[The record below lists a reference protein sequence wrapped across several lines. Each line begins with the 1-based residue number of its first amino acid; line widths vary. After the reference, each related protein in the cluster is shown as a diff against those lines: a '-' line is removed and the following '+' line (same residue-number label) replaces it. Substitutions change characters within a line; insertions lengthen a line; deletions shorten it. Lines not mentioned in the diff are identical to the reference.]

1 MRGLITYHLFI
12 NSIYSNIKYC
22 FFTGKICCLI
32 IIWEYNS
39 YFYFISRM
47 CTDQLL
53 FKIINICTGTDY
65 QICSFAICASTIK
78 CNSVNLSYIINIVLV
93 SICNFKRR
101 ICIIGS
107 CFCNF
112 RSCCSLS
119 LLCSFRSSRCLCF
132 FCCLCTLVFLLLQP
146 LLSVQVLQL
155 RLRICDYP

>member
-78 CNSVNLSYIINIVLV
+78 CNSVNLSYIINIDLV
-93 SICNFKRR
+93 SICNVD
-101 ICIIGS
+101 
-107 CFCNF
+107 
-112 RSCCSLS
+112 L
-119 LLCSFRSSRCLCF
+119 
-132 FCCLCTLVFLLLQP
+132 T
-146 LLSVQVLQL
+146 
-155 RLRICDYP
+155 

>member
-1 MRGLITYHLFI
+1 MRGLITCHLFV

-22 FFTGKICCLI
+22 FFASKICCLI

-78 CNSVNLSYIINIVLV
+78 CNSVNLSYIINIDLV
-93 SICNFKRR
+93 SI
-101 ICIIGS
+101 
-107 CFCNF
+107 CNF

-132 FCCLCTLVFLLLQP
+132 FCCLCNLLVFLLLQP

>member
-1 MRGLITYHLFI
+1 MRGLITCHLFI

-22 FFTGKICCLI
+22 FFASKICCLI
-32 IIWEYNS
+32 IIWKYNS

-65 QICSFAICASTIK
+65 QICSFTICASTIK
-78 CNSVNLSYIINIVLV
+78 CNSVNLSYIINIDLV

-107 CFCNF
+107 CFCNSGVVVASVSSVASGVAVASVSSAASVTSRCF
-112 RSCCSLS
+112 CCCSLFCRFRC
-119 LLCSFRSSRCLCF
+119 CS
-132 FCCLCTLVFLLLQP
+132 
-146 LLSVQVLQL
+146 
-155 RLRICDYP
+155 CD